1 MLPQSRQT
9 RQVRLVW
16 HPLRGDRRRYYYW
29 WARSTAE
36 EPGTEPPRV
45 EEHSRDDYVES
56 RLVYTTQTPEDNDEK

>member
-1 MLPQSRQT
+1 LFGT
-9 RQVRLVW
+9 LFA
-16 HPLRGDRRRYYYW
+16 GIAGGIYYW

-56 RLVYTTQTPEDNDEK
+56 RLVYTTQTPEDSDEE